1 MANIT
6 TSYQVADRFGRAAF
20 EQMDTYVQTVLLAG
34 DFPELQAGFSFTVA
48 NSGAAMAQ
56 FTVVGLDANGF
67 LVPAVLGTVQAIGVL
82 CHATGGAAADN
93 QATKAVKGVVWLTGC
108 FNLDGPLVWDASYD
122 TADKKLAA
130 FRGAPT
136 PTQIV
141 VRKRLTP
148 AA

>member
-48 NSGAAMAQ
+48 NNAAAMAQ

-67 LVPAVLGTVQAIGVL
+67 LVPAVRGTVQAIGVL
-82 CHATGGAAADN
+82 CHATGAAAADN
-93 QATKAVKGVVWLTGC
+93 QTSKAVRGVVWLTGC
-108 FNLDGPLVWDASYD
+108 FNVDGPLIWDASFD
-122 TADKKLAA
+122 TEERKFAA

-148 AA
+148 AT